1 MPMQGRDNESE
12 AESESDPPNSSDNPS
27 LGRISSIGM
36 TTGKDKDKGSFW
48 QKRGGRGTHE
58 DEYETEYK
66 YEDAKTANQALFS
79 RLLRPVPTGALLT
92 PVLFFHRSSGGRWA
106 EFDDRYAATTT
117 RSYDTYSACN

>member
-12 AESESDPPNSSDNPS
+12 AEPDPPNSSNNPS

-36 TTGKDKDKGSFW
+36 TTGKCKDKGSFW

-58 DEYETEYK
+58 DEHEYEN
-66 YEDAKTANQALFS
+66 EDAKTANQALFS

>member
-12 AESESDPPNSSDNPS
+12 AESEPDPPNSSNNPG

-36 TTGKDKDKGSFW
+36 TTGKCKDKGSFW
-48 QKRGGRGTHE
+48 RKKRGRGTYE
-58 DEYETEYK
+58 DET
-66 YEDAKTANQALFS
+66 EDAKTANQALFS

-106 EFDDRYAATTT
+106 GFDDRYAATTT

>member
-36 TTGKDKDKGSFW
+36 TAGKGKDKGSFW
-48 QKRGGRGTHE
+48 QKKGGRGTY
-58 DEYETEYK
+58 EYET
-66 YEDAKTANQALFS
+66 EDAKTANQALFS
-79 RLLRPVPTGALLT
+79 RLLRPVPTGALLAAI
-92 PVLFFHRSSGGRWA
+92 LFFHRSSGGRWA

-117 RSYDTYSACN
+117 RSYNTYSACN